1 MGFSHFFKGL
11 KDTYNFL
18 CKLLG
23 KWPLGNF
30 NNNNPSF
37 FYTPPGPPPL
47 YPYTPPGTPPA
58 SRVYFPRNYSKLLV
72 STKNSGVCIACAQ
85 HMGVD
90 RFAASKYLC
99 GQTCAGKKLCA
110 RVLNLH
116 KLSTNYIDQI
126 KFILEHV
133 FFVKYQHRWGRWA
146 YTPRYTMIYHTIHI
160 NILNTHIYII
170 YIIFIYTHMIDL
182 ECIHVFYCIYIYTHT
197 YKQQRYIGL
206 LGSGRLADDPGGR
219 PRWVTQKTFH
229 I

>member
-1 MGFSHFFKGL
+1 
-11 KDTYNFL
+11 
-18 CKLLG
+18 
-23 KWPLGNF
+23 LGNF

-133 FFVKYQHRWGRWA
+133 FFCEISAQVGSLSIYTQIYDDIPYYTYKYIKH
-146 YTPRYTMIYHTIHI
+146 
-160 NILNTHIYII
+160 THIYNIYNI
-170 YIIFIYTHMIDL
+170 YIHTYDRFRMYT
-182 ECIHVFYCIYIYTHT
+182 CILLYIYIHT

-206 LGSGRLADDPGGR
+206 LGAGRLADDPGGR